1 MPQATEERELIRA
14 QARYVHSSARK
25 ARLVLEH
32 IRGKSAVEAQ
42 SILAFQTRA
51 VARDAGKVLRSA
63 IANAENNNGH
73 DAEDLVVVTAWAD
86 EGPTLKRWRARARGR
101 VNRIRKRTCHITIT
115 VSPAMPG
122 EIKPRPGRRARPEV
136 ETAPAVAEPAAKP
149 KRSRKKA
156 APAAPDASAA
166 VEPEAAVEAESVVEA
181 EPEAGSR
188 RARGRHRAGARRRP
202 RAGSRARESGSP
214 LRMRHPQTAS
224 RARRRPIRN
233 GPQSPSRR
241 PSRRHHPYL
250 EVQLVHDQQGVRR
263 LPVGGLSRSASTSTA
278 SCRMPACP
286 TS

>member
-1 MPQATEERELIRA
+1 VPQATEERELIRA

-115 VSPAMPG
+115 VSPAIPG
-122 EIKPRPGRRARPEV
+122 EIKPRPERRARPEV
-136 ETAPAVAEPAAKP
+136 ETAPAVAEPAKP

-156 APAAPDASAA
+156 APAAPDAAA
-166 VEPEAAVEAESVVEA
+166 VETVVSAEPEPEAAVEPEPEAVEA
-181 EPEAGSR
+181 EPEANPEPEPEPEAEPEADPEPEPEAVAEPEPADEPEPAADETS
-188 RARGRHRAGARRRP
+188 P
-202 RAGSRARESGSP
+202 DSVESEKEADS
-214 LRMRHPQTAS
+214 
-224 RARRRPIRN
+224 
-233 GPQSPSRR
+233 
-241 PSRRHHPYL
+241 
-250 EVQLVHDQQGVRR
+250 
-263 LPVGGLSRSASTSTA
+263 
-278 SCRMPACP
+278 
-286 TS
+286 

>member
-1 MPQATEERELIRA
+1 VPQVAEERELIRA

-73 DAEDLVVVTAWAD
+73 DAEDLVIVTAYAD

-115 VSPAMPG
+115 VSPALPG
-122 EIKPRPGRRARPEV
+122 EIKPRRERRPRAV
-136 ETAPAVAEPAAKP
+136 EETPVAEPTPAAKP

-156 APAAPDASAA
+156 AAVPAEPA
-166 VEPEAAVEAESVVEA
+166 VEPEAAEPAPEPDAAAEPEATETAAEPEATEPDAAEAEAEA
-181 EPEAGSR
+181 EPEPEA
-188 RARGRHRAGARRRP
+188 AEPEPAD
-202 RAGSRARESGSP
+202 E
-214 LRMRHPQTAS
+214 
-224 RARRRPIRN
+224 
-233 GPQSPSRR
+233 
-241 PSRRHHPYL
+241 
-250 EVQLVHDQQGVRR
+250 E
-263 LPVGGLSRSASTSTA
+263 TS
-278 SCRMPACP
+278 SDSD
-286 TS
+286 TSDKEADS